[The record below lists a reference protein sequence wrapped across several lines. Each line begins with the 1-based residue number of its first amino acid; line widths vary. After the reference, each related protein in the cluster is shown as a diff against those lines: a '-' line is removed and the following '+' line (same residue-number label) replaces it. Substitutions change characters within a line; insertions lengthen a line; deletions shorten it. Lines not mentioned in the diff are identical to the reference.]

1 MNDTPAPTP
10 GPLPADYP
18 ADLERVWQP
27 SDGTADRPPRT
38 APGRSR
44 PGDRSSSRASPS
56 ETLHL
61 RLQYASRGVSREEAA
76 RLLQLDYRDTLAV
89 ARPAGGRRRGAASSA
104 SAATRASP
112 GSDRAECA
120 IVVADGWQGRGLGT
134 ELMRSLGTAARA
146 RRHPRAGRHEPRG
159 EPAHRRLGPA
169 LRIHAQHRAGLR
181 RAGAG
186 HAGPGVVSVG
196 VLRPRVARRHSR

>member
-1 MNDTPAPTP
+1 VNDTPAPAP

-18 ADLERVWQP
+18 ADLERVWQTA
-27 SDGTADRPPRT
+27 DGTRITLRALRPDDLDREIEFIE
-38 APGRSR
+38 GLS
-44 PGDRSSSRASPS
+44 D

-61 RLQYASRGVSREEAA
+61 RLQYASRGVSREDAA

-89 ARPAGGRRRGAASSA
+89 AALVPADSGERIVGVSRYAR
-104 SAATRASP
+104 SP

-146 RRHPRAGRHEPRG
+146 RGIRALEGTSLGENRRILDWAQRFGFTLRTEPDSG
-159 EPAHRRLGPA
+159 GMVHVA
-169 LRIHAQHRAGLR
+169 LDLESFPLAT
-181 RAGAG
+181 
-186 HAGPGVVSVG
+186 
-196 VLRPRVARRHSR
+196 